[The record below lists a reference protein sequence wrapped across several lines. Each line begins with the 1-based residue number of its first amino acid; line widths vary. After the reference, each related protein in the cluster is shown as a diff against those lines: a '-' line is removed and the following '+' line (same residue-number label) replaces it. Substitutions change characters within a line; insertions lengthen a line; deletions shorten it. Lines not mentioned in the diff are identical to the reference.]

1 MNVFSSRTVEL
12 NGKKIVEASAGTGK
26 TYSIAVICLRLI
38 LSGVEIQK
46 ILAVTFTQAATAE
59 LKGRMMKFVRLALI
73 YLKGL
78 GSDDKDFDEIRK
90 IVDSYENKAGL
101 LKKVAKAYSAL
112 DELSVFTIH
121 GFCRRILSEN
131 SFETGVLFNMELS
144 TDNDSVLTDAVQSF
158 WRKNV
163 PDMPADVLGR
173 ISGEKWFDVDELK
186 RLVKERLVFKDVL
199 YLPDIKKDMVSWKEQ
214 ASLFEQSETDMCAD
228 LMTLLDEL
236 CDYCEKYMD
245 EERERT
251 GVLSFDDLLILLDQA
266 LSDSSR
272 KKLLVNTMKDR
283 YSAVLIDEFQDTDP
297 VQYKIFNT
305 LFGNGDH
312 TLFFIGDPKQSI
324 YSFRNADIFA
334 YLSAVSGMEKNA
346 EAQKYTMN
354 ENYRSCSGLVRAVEA
369 VFKREKPFEI
379 EGIDFPSVS
388 AVKSEKNRLTFKG
401 EPCSG
406 IDIRFMRADSFE
418 GYQLAGRATYK
429 NRKVKVEHAR
439 QKAVDDMVFTIIE
452 MLRDNSDYLIEGKRV
467 EASDIAVLVDTN
479 SDADLVRRNLSL
491 RGIPAVTAS
500 NVSVYLSSEA
510 QDILVVSEA
519 VNSPVPGR
527 VKAALLTVFFA
538 KDISYIDS
546 LESDPA
552 EMEKWIF
559 FFSELQEIW
568 MDKGFLSTMNT
579 FLSSHGVF
587 ETVALGTDGERA
599 LTNIRQLIE
608 LIHTYEQENISPPQA
623 TLDWFK
629 EKISEA
635 GPAEEE
641 QLRLESDAQAVKIV
655 TIHRS
660 KGLDYPVVFC
670 PAMWRK
676 SEPFRSAYYLK
687 YHENGRRILS
697 FEQSNGRAKEQYR
710 RENLSENLRLA
721 YVAMT
726 RAKYQCIIYWGNI
739 YGLGSCALANLFH
752 GVVGYSDFNKCTD
765 SNMLLDL
772 INIEEKSEGSIKV
785 ADDLKTPFRSL
796 DLRSYE
802 RKLSSNR
809 SFNGEIASDWTVTS
823 FSALSSHAESSVE
836 DAELYE
842 ENQDVAVVA
851 GEVSEKRSILDFP
864 AGAAAGT
871 ALHAVFEEIDFSS
884 EDNTQVIA
892 QVLEKYNLKFSE
904 SGEDMTPWVQECI
917 NDVLDSPVFDGKT
930 LRDAKPDEMLT
941 EMEFFF
947 EIDNFKTAKI
957 NELFKGKISVPEV
970 SADGFIHGFIDLVFR
985 LDGKYYIVDW
995 KSNKLGDTK
1004 EAYTAA
1010 AVLREMKKHNYIF
1023 QYMIYTAALDRY
1035 LSANSDNYKWSDFGG
1050 ISYVF
1055 LRGPAFYNDLPDK
1068 NLFESF
1074 KKILIGKEI

>member
-12 NGKKIVEASAGTGK
+12 SGKKIVEASAGTGK

-59 LKGRMMKFVRLALI
+59 LKGRIMKFVRLALMH
-73 YLKGL
+73 LKGIDV
-78 GSDDKDFDEIRK
+78 DDKDFDEIK
-90 IVDSYENKAGL
+90 EIVDLYKGKKDL

-144 TDNDSVLTDAVQSF
+144 TDNDAVLTDAVQSF

-173 ISGEKWFDVDELK
+173 ISGEKWFNVDELK

-214 ASLFEQSETDMCAD
+214 KSLFEQSETNLCAD

-236 CDYCEKYMD
+236 CVYCEKYID

-251 GVLSFDDLLILLDQA
+251 GILSFDDLLILLERTLD
-266 LSDSSR
+266 DSSR
-272 KKLLVNTMKDR
+272 KKLRVSTMKER

-297 VQYKIFNT
+297 VQYKIFDT

-334 YLSAVSGMEKNA
+334 YLSAVSKMEENA

-354 ENYRSCSGLVRAVEA
+354 ENYRSCSGLVKAVDSI
-369 VFKREKPFEI
+369 FRRERPFEI
-379 EGIDFPSVS
+379 EGIDLPLVS
-388 AVKSEKNRLTFKG
+388 AVKSEKNSLTCKG
-401 EPCSG
+401 DPCSG
-406 IDIRFMRADSFE
+406 IDIRFMKADSFDP
-418 GYQLAGRATYK
+418 YQLAGRATYK
-429 NRKVKVEHAR
+429 NRKVKAEHAKH
-439 QKAVDDMVFTIIE
+439 KAVDDMVFTIIE
-452 MLRDNSDYLIEGKRV
+452 MLKSNSDYSIEGKRV

-479 SDADLVRRNLSL
+479 DDADLVRLNLSHH
-491 RGIPAVTAS
+491 GIPAVTAS

-510 QDILVVSEA
+510 QALLVVAEA
-519 VNSPVPGR
+519 ILSPVPGR

-538 KDISYIDS
+538 KDISYLDS

-559 FFSELQEIW
+559 FFSELQDNWVER
-568 MDKGFLSTMNT
+568 GFLSTINT

-608 LIHTYEQENISPPQA
+608 LIHTYEQENVSSPQA
-623 TLDWFK
+623 ALDWFK

-660 KGLDYPVVFC
+660 KGLDYPIVFC
-670 PAMWRK
+670 PAMWRR

-687 YHENGRRILS
+687 YHEDGRRVLS

-726 RAKYQCIIYWGNI
+726 RAKYQCIVYWGNI
-739 YGLGSCALANLFH
+739 YGLGSCGLANLFH
-752 GVVGYSDFNKCTD
+752 RVIGYSDFNKCTD
-765 SNMLLDL
+765 SSMLLDL
-772 INIEEKSEGSIKV
+772 INIEEKSDGSVKV
-785 ADDLKTPFRSL
+785 ADDMKTPFRSL
-796 DLRSYE
+796 DLRSDEKELLPNRTFE
-802 RKLSSNR
+802 R
-809 SFNGEIASDWTVTS
+809 EIASDWTVTS
-823 FSALSSHAESSVE
+823 FSALSSHVESAIEDPELFEEVKEKIVE
-836 DAELYE
+836 VKEDEDL
-842 ENQDVAVVA
+842 
-851 GEVSEKRSILDFP
+851 SILDFP

-871 ALHAVFEEIDFSS
+871 ALHAVFEEIDFKSDDNLQIIS
-884 EDNTQVIA
+884 E
-892 QVLEKYNLKFSE
+892 VLEKYNLRFSE
-904 SGEDMTPWVQECI
+904 DGEDMTPWVEKCI
-917 NDVLDSPVFDGKT
+917 NEVLDSPVFDGKT
-930 LRDAKPDEMLT
+930 LRDIKPDEMLT

-947 EIDNFKTAKI
+947 EIDDFKTAKI

-970 SADGFIHGFIDLVFR
+970 SANGFIHGFIDLVFR
-985 LDGKYYIVDW
+985 LDDKYYIVDW
-995 KSNKLGDTK
+995 KSNKLGDRK
-1004 EAYTAA
+1004 EDYTDK
-1010 AVLREMKKHNYIF
+1010 AVETEMKKHNYIF
-1023 QYMIYTAALDRY
+1023 QYMLYTSALDRY
-1035 LSANSDNYKWSDFGG
+1035 LSVNSNGYSFDKDFGG
-1050 ISYVF
+1050 VSYVF

-1068 NLFESF
+1068 KLFEKF
-1074 KKILIGKEI
+1074 NKILRGQS